1 MRLPVVLI
9 LVGLVLL
16 CPAICGA
23 ADAARGTHRHQAAPS
38 CPGEDPS
45 TPAHCPAEGA
55 TCLCDGAVRTAE
67 VRSNDL
73 DPVGPLCFGVLLAD
87 CYLFV
92 PARLSAHLTH
102 GGRPL
107 DLGVAAS
114 AVCALLQNFR
124 C

>member
-23 ADAARGTHRHQAAPS
+23 ADAAQGAHRHQAPS

-45 TPAHCPAEGA
+45 TPAHCPEEGA
-55 TCLCDGAVRTAE
+55 TCLCEGAVRTAE

-73 DPVGPLCFGVLLAD
+73 DPVGTLSFGVLLAD
-87 CYLFV
+87 CCLFV

-107 DLGVAAS
+107 ASGGDAS
-114 AVCALLQNFR
+114 AVCALLQIFR